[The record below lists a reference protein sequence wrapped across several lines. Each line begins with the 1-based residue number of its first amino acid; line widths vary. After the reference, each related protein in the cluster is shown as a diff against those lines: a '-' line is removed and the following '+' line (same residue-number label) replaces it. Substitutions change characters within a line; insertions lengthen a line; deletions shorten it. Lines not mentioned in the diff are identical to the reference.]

1 MTASE
6 RRNRDLLRARDR
18 MDRDFARPLDVAD
31 VARSAHLSRAE
42 FTRAFRAAFGESPHR
57 YLQRR
62 RVERAKELL
71 RSTARPVTDVCAD
84 VGFRSLGTFSRTFRA
99 VTGESPSAYR
109 ARIDPADW
117 ARIPG
122 CAAMVW
128 TRPSTFGEAADAR
141 WA

>member
-1 MTASE
+1 
-6 RRNRDLLRARDR
+6 
-18 MDRDFARPLDVAD
+18 MDRDFAQALDVAG
-31 VARSAHLSRAE
+31 VARSAYLSRAE
-42 FTRAFRAAFGESPHR
+42 FTRAFRAAFGEPPHR

-71 RSTARPVTDVCAD
+71 RATDVPETEVSLR

-109 ARIDPADW
+109 ARVDPGPW

-122 CAAMVW
+122 CAAMAW

>member
-1 MTASE
+1 MRAAE
-6 RRNRDLLRARDR
+6 QRNRELLRARDR
-18 MDRDFARPLDVAD
+18 MDREFARPLAVAD
-31 VARSAHLSRAE
+31 VARTAHLSRAE

-71 RSTARPVTDVCAD
+71 RTTDAPVTEICAD
-84 VGFRSLGTFSRTFRA
+84 VGFCSLGTFSRTFRV

-122 CAAMVW
+122 CAAMAW

>member
-1 MTASE
+1 MTAAE

-31 VARSAHLSRAE
+31 VARSAHLSRAA